1 MRKAKGSWYCSV
13 HRLATG
19 LRSTSHVLEFFLE
32 SPRFIDYQDF
42 YNYTVNHIDFEVA
55 EKIKD
60 EAKLI
65 TDAYTKFVKCVDNMN
80 ERIPFIRNYET
91 RKEQAMAIQ
100 EEFSDWKT
108 AIAFI
113 LLDKREIDDK
123 IVRKAM
129 EKILEL
135 EHKN

>member
-1 MRKAKGSWYCSV
+1 
-13 HRLATG
+13 
-19 LRSTSHVLEFFLE
+19 
-32 SPRFIDYQDF
+32 
-42 YNYTVNHIDFEVA
+42 
-55 EKIKD
+55 
-60 EAKLI
+60 
-65 TDAYTKFVKCVDNMN
+65 
-80 ERIPFIRNYET
+80 
-91 RKEQAMAIQ
+91 MAIQ

-135 EHKN
+135 

>member
-1 MRKAKGSWYCSV
+1 M
-13 HRLATG
+13 
-19 LRSTSHVLEFFLE
+19 
-32 SPRFIDYQDF
+32 
-42 YNYTVNHIDFEVA
+42 DFEIA
-55 EKIKD
+55 EKCKPFIQ
-60 EAKLI
+60 EI

-100 EEFSDWKT
+100 EEFRDWKT

-135 EHKN
+135 